1 MKGYEINLYPA
12 SINTV
17 YGVKWVY
24 INNKGEIILK
34 VRYDSA
40 LGFQSNAVAIV
51 GIKDS
56 YGIIDVKGNYIVEP
70 KYSSIYE
77 FSEGLAVV
85 IDEKG
90 FSVINEDGRVV
101 TQKSYSFIGNY
112 IEKRALFSRSDKQG
126 NSLYGYLDTNGKEV
140 IPAIYETAGDFKK
153 GKAVVKIKQNEFA
166 LIETHGERINTF
178 YYAYVGDLGDGLLAF
193 QKKVG
198 GKFGYI
204 DEKGNIAI
212 PERYIMA
219 GAFSKGRAIVNM
231 SDSFINEIGL
241 INRKGDFV
249 IAPHY
254 NDIKLLGENRVAV
267 GKAIDNKRPY
277 MGSKYSVA
285 DINGFF
291 FIDFMYNDVSVYM
304 NGLASAYNNYYTF
317 FIDIIGRGVKRLPI
331 IDGSGNVEIQGTLVK
346 AYVDQRV
353 SYFDQSGN
361 LVWKQNSV
369 IPLNKYY
376 SVKEERF
383 RPNKDYLVYYPQV
396 QGITKEVILKSVNSK
411 LAMLSKVKGIN
422 ENVQLDYNYT
432 GNFSIEF
439 FKKDLL
445 VLQLNGYEYH
455 FGAAHGMPSKVYPCI
470 NIVNGRFYEL
480 KDLFKE
486 NSSYVK
492 ILSDIV
498 GKQIKTESQYSYIFP
513 NSYIGIK
520 ANQPFYV
527 KEDALFLYFY
537 PYEIAPFAAGF
548 PTFKIPYS
556 HILNIIN
563 MNGEFWRSY
572 NYIKP

>member
-17 YGVKWVY
+17 NGVKWVY

-40 LGFQSNAVAIV
+40 LDFQSNALAII
-51 GIKDS
+51 GIKDT
-56 YGIIDVKGNYIVEP
+56 YGIIDVKGKYIVEP
-70 KYSSIYE
+70 KYGSINQ
-77 FSEGLAVV
+77 FSEGRAVA

-90 FSVINEDGRVV
+90 FSIIGEDGRVV

-112 IEKRALFSRSDKQG
+112 TEGRALFSSSNKKG
-126 NSLYGYLDTNGKEV
+126 KSLYGYLDINGTEL
-140 IPAIYETAGDFKK
+140 IPAIYEMAGDFKK
-153 GKAVVKIKQNEFA
+153 GKAVVKIKENEFA
-166 LIETHGERINTF
+166 LIGTNGERLNT
-178 YYAYVGDLGDGLLAF
+178 YYFAYVGELGDGLLAF
-193 QKKVG
+193 QKKAS

-204 DEKGNIAI
+204 DEKGSIVI
-212 PERYIMA
+212 SERYSMA
-219 GAFSKGRAIVNM
+219 GAFSNGRSIVNM
-231 SDSFINEIGL
+231 SDSFINQIGL

-249 IAPHY
+249 IAPRH

-291 FIDFMYNDVSVYM
+291 FIDFIYNDISEYV
-304 NGLASAYNNYYTF
+304 NGLASTYNNYYTF

-331 IDGSGNVEIQGTLVK
+331 IDGSGTIEIRGTLVK
-346 AYVDQRV
+346 AYVDQRI

-369 IPLNKYY
+369 IPLNKNYR
-376 SVKEERF
+376 VKEERF
-383 RPNKDYLVYYPQV
+383 RPNMDYLVYYPQL
-396 QGITKEVILKSVNSK
+396 QGITKEIAAKTVNNKLK
-411 LAMLSKVKGIN
+411 LLSKIKEIN
-422 ENVQLDYNYT
+422 ENAQLDYNYT

-439 FKKDLL
+439 FKKNLL

-455 FGAAHGMPSKVYPCI
+455 FGAAHGMPSKVFPCI
-470 NIVNGRFYEL
+470 NIVNGRFFEL

-486 NSSYVK
+486 NSNYIK

-498 GKQIKTESQYSYIFP
+498 GKQIRTDSEYSYIFP

-520 ANQPFYV
+520 ENQPFYV
-527 KEDALFLYFY
+527 KEDALFLYFF
-537 PYEIAPFAAGF
+537 PYEIAPYAAGF

-556 HILNIIN
+556 DILNIIDRK
-563 MNGEFWRSY
+563 GEFWRSY
-572 NYIKP
+572 NYITP